1 MKKALFASLLGFTLA
16 MPAIAT
22 TAFTDGKDAVDY
34 RQASFQLIRHNMG
47 DIQDMI
53 RGNVA
58 FDAERVQRRAEALAL
73 LSQLPWE
80 SFTIPGTKEA
90 GGNVKPAIW
99 DNLPEVQERGAK
111 MAADA
116 AALLAA
122 AKTAEQAEIRK
133 AFGDFARNCK
143 ACHDKYK
150 AD

>member
-1 MKKALFASLLGFTLA
+1 MKRALIVTVLSAILCT
-16 MPAIAT
+16 PAIAAS
-22 TAFTDGKDAVDY
+22 AFTDGKDAVAY

-53 RGNVA
+53 RGSVA

-73 LSQLPWE
+73 LTQLPWE
-80 SFTIPGTKEA
+80 TFTVEGNKDA
-90 GGNVKPAIW
+90 GGKVTAAAW
-99 DNLPEVQERGAK
+99 ENLADVQARGEK

-133 AFGDFARNCK
+133 AFSDFGRNCK

>member
-1 MKKALFASLLGFTLA
+1 MKKILITTLLSATLCV
-16 MPAIAT
+16 PAIAA
-22 TAFTDGKDAVDY
+22 TAFTDGKDAVSY

-80 SFTIPGTKEA
+80 TFHVAGNKEA
-90 GGNVKPAIW
+90 GGSVKAAAW
-99 DNLPEVQERGAK
+99 DNLADIQERGDK
-111 MAADA
+111 LAADA
-116 AALLAA
+116 AALLTA

-150 AD
+150 D

>member
-1 MKKALFASLLGFTLA
+1 MKKALIATLLSTTLCI
-16 MPAIAT
+16 PAIAA
-22 TAFTDGKDAVDY
+22 TAFTDGKDAVSY

-80 SFTIPGTKEA
+80 TFTVAGTKDA
-90 GGNVKPAIW
+90 GGNVKSAIW
-99 DNLPEVQERGAK
+99 DNLPEVQERGTK

-116 AALLAA
+116 AALLVA

>member
-1 MKKALFASLLGFTLA
+1 MKKALIATLLSTTLC
-16 MPAIAT
+16 MPAIAA
-22 TAFTDGKDAVDY
+22 TAFTDGKDAVSY

-53 RGNVA
+53 RGNVP

-80 SFTIPGTKEA
+80 TFTVPGTQEA
-90 GGNVKPAIW
+90 DGKVKPAIW
-99 DNLPEVQERGAK
+99 DNLPDVKERGEK

-122 AKTAEQAEIRK
+122 AKTTEQAEIRK

>member
-1 MKKALFASLLGFTLA
+1 MKKALIVTLLSATLCA
-16 MPAIAT
+16 PVIAA
-22 TAFTDGKDAVDY
+22 TAFTDGKDAVSY

-80 SFTIPGTKEA
+80 TFTVPGTKEA
-90 GGNVKPAIW
+90 GGDVKPVIW
-99 DNLPEVQERGAK
+99 DNLADVQERGDK

-116 AALLAA
+116 AALLVA

-133 AFGDFARNCK
+133 AFADFARNCK

>member
-1 MKKALFASLLGFTLA
+1 MKKALLATLLSASLALPVVA
-16 MPAIAT
+16 N
-22 TAFTDGKDAVDY
+22 TAFTNGKDAVSY

-58 FDAERVQRRAEALAL
+58 FDVERVQRRAEALAL

-80 SFTIPGTKEA
+80 SFTVPGAQEA
-90 GGNVKPAIW
+90 GGKVKPAIW
-99 DNLPEVQERGAK
+99 NNLPEVQERGEK
-111 MAADA
+111 LAADA

-122 AKTAEQAEIRK
+122 VKTAEQAEIRK

>member
-1 MKKALFASLLGFTLA
+1 MKKILITTLLSATLCL
-16 MPAIAT
+16 PAIAA
-22 TAFTDGKDAVDY
+22 TAFTDGKDAVSY

-80 SFTIPGTKEA
+80 TFHVEGNKEA
-90 GGNVKPAIW
+90 GGSVKAAAW
-99 DNLPEVQERGAK
+99 DNLADIQERGDK
-111 MAADA
+111 LAADA
-116 AALLAA
+116 AALLVA

-150 AD
+150 D

>member
-1 MKKALFASLLGFTLA
+1 MKKALFATLLSTALC
-16 MPAIAT
+16 MPAIAA
-22 TAFTDGKDAVDY
+22 TAFTDGKDAVSY

-80 SFTIPGTKEA
+80 SFTVEGTKDA
-90 GGNVKPAIW
+90 GGKVKPAIW
-99 DNLPEVQERGAK
+99 DNLPEIQERGEK

-116 AALLAA
+116 AALLVA

>member
-1 MKKALFASLLGFTLA
+1 MKKILITTLLSATMCL
-16 MPAIAT
+16 PAIAA
-22 TAFTDGKDAVDY
+22 TAFTDGKDAVSY

-73 LSQLPWE
+73 LTQLPWE
-80 SFTIPGTKEA
+80 TFHVEGNKEA
-90 GGNVKPAIW
+90 GGSVKAAAW
-99 DNLPEVQERGAK
+99 DNLADIQERGDK

-116 AALLAA
+116 AALLVA

-150 AD
+150 D

>member
-1 MKKALFASLLGFTLA
+1 MKKVLFATLLGFTLA
-16 MPAIAT
+16 MPAVAA
-22 TAFTDGKDAVDY
+22 TAFTDGEDAVDY

-58 FDAERVQRRAEALAL
+58 FDAERVKRRAEALAL

-80 SFTIPGTKEA
+80 TFTVPGTQQA

-99 DNLPEVQERGAK
+99 DNLPEVQERGEK
-111 MAADA
+111 LAADA

>member
-1 MKKALFASLLGFTLA
+1 MKKALIATLLSTTLC
-16 MPAIAT
+16 MPAIAA
-22 TAFTDGKDAVDY
+22 TAFTDGKDAVSY

-53 RGNVA
+53 RGNVP

-80 SFTIPGTKEA
+80 TFTVPGTQEA
-90 GGNVKPAIW
+90 DGKVKPAIW
-99 DNLPEVQERGAK
+99 DNLSDVKERGEK

-122 AKTAEQAEIRK
+122 AKTTEQAEIRK